1 MDQSEASIYYLAIVT
16 HDAQSTD
23 GVVQSPEAVI
33 VVKYLQDAS
42 EGEGQ
47 AKEHDA
53 VLATCLM
60 GALQQPEAI
69 PHQLRQCV
77 VREAERRNEDIS
89 FSKVEGIFNLLP
101 AYFLHGVVITGE
113 VVQTQGRPSGCQ
125 RGSGKK

>member
-16 HDAQSTD
+16 HDTQSTD

-33 VVKYLQDAS
+33 AVKYLQNAS

-47 AKEHDA
+47 TKEHDA

-69 PHQLRQCV
+69 LHQLRQSV
-77 VREAERRNEDIS
+77 VREAARRNDNIS
-89 FSKVEGIFNLLP
+89 LTTVILIVTSIFSP
-101 AYFLHGVVITGE
+101 WCRHH
-113 VVQTQGRPSGCQ
+113 R
-125 RGSGKK
+125 RGSTDTEKTRWLPTRV

>member
-77 VREAERRNEDIS
+77 VREAERRNENVSLTRVILFVTS
-89 FSKVEGIFNLLP
+89 IFSP
-101 AYFLHGVVITGE
+101 WCRHH
-113 VVQTQGRPSGCQ
+113 R
-125 RGSGKK
+125 RGSTDTGKSQWLPRRV

>member
-16 HDAQSTD
+16 HNAQGTD
-23 GVVQSPEAVI
+23 GVVQSPETVI
-33 VVKYLQDAS
+33 AVKYLQDAS

-69 PHQLRQCV
+69 PHQLCQGV
-77 VREAERRNEDIS
+77 VREAERRNEDVSLTRVILFTS
-89 FSKVEGIFNLLP
+89 IFSP
-101 AYFLHGVVITGE
+101 WCRHH
-113 VVQTQGRPSGCQ
+113 R
-125 RGSGKK
+125 RGSTDTGKTQWLPKRVCEKVTD